1 MVPTDEERRYQISS
15 ARFCSQTFVEE
26 KDLPQ
31 GQKLLTCG
39 RCRET
44 CYVSREAQLEN
55 WPHHKHSCR
64 RLSEDHPVVRDSQG
78 FESSIHCLNEIQN
91 CLQNPLGKIR
101 GRLLLYGLQQ
111 LLTSAN
117 CGSLTMTR
125 GGDEIPIDASEY
137 QQFVESIFQKVI
149 ALLGSAFDSDF
160 GPAKEIAHR
169 LWSIPGFT
177 NFFLSEDR
185 FLSAAMKRWKLEGI
199 PPPPM
204 NKQEE
209 NDGSIQLPSTS
220 TNFVSKLLGQSDLAL
235 AGRAEDSKN
244 LIVSTTAFGAAVER
258 RFLECWQ
265 CPYSRASVPLDA
277 FEGVSRDRFFL
288 CALCGM
294 FRLGIRNHR
303 PNSNTEDDSPTQEL
317 ENAKSA
323 LSSRTFKRENE
334 VMCGI
339 TMKDAFRVILEDEH
353 IVDQCHSNPTTACL
367 TTYTLIALGDTFR
380 EGKSNEAPWKFF
392 TFRDRID
399 LLELFQ
405 EHVFSEKSARPN
417 DPIISVLAYWCTAVL
432 GFSASTVFGVYD
444 TLTGPSCR
452 GKVRPQTTKL
462 VQKKRQELLEE
473 PRKKVQVYLDV
484 IEPAY
489 LRRQLRLKVRAMPFP
504 DELAD
509 HIAAYLANEQVDL
522 PILTIIESMI
532 NGGQA

>member
-111 LLTSAN
+111 LLTSTN

-265 CPYSRASVPLDA
+265 CPYSRASVPLEA
-277 FEGVSRDRFFL
+277 FEGESTDRLFL
-288 CALCGM
+288 GAFCGM
-294 FRLGIRNHR
+294 FRLGIRQNL
-303 PNSNTEDDSPTQEL
+303 PNPNMEGIPSREL
-317 ENAKSA
+317 ENAKAA
-323 LSSRTFKRENE
+323 LTSREFKKENE

-339 TMKDAFRVILEDEH
+339 TMKDAFRVILEDGH
-353 IVDQCHSNPTTACL
+353 VLDRTVFMAL
-367 TTYTLIALGDTFR
+367 FALGDTFR
-380 EGKSNEAPWKFF
+380 EGKRDEAPWKFF
-392 TFRDRID
+392 TFQVRID

-405 EHVFSEKSARPN
+405 EYLSSEKITGPN
-417 DPIISVLAYWCTAVL
+417 GPIVSVLAYWCTAVL

-489 LRRQLRLKVRAMPFP
+489 LRRQLRLKIPAMPFP

-509 HIAAYLANEQVDL
+509 HIAAYLANEQVDG
-522 PILTIIESMI
+522 PHLTIIERLL
-532 NGGQA
+532 NRAQV